1 MNCTGR
7 WCWLVTKTE
16 VVVVDGQERG
26 VVCQEDKMAV
36 VVVMLTASMSEDC

>member
-16 VVVVDGQERG
+16 VVDGQERG

-36 VVVMLTASMSEDC
+36 VVVLLTASMPEDC